1 MNLTGRWQGQGYDYP
16 LNETGRVQARALAR
30 GLENSG
36 IEIVYSSPL
45 KRAVETGRAVAD
57 LLHVPLTTEDGLKE
71 GRFGAAEGKTKAEIQ
86 AAFPDIA
93 PAWQSLEE
101 SDMDARFP
109 GGESKRDIQRRVL
122 TAMRKIACE
131 SDRTVIGVSAHS
143 AVMRCFMLLF
153 GLKLYT
159 VPHGTPFHLIC
170 DDSEFSLPP
179 Q

>member
-1 MNLTGRWQGQGYDYP
+1 
-16 LNETGRVQARALAR
+16 
-30 GLENSG
+30 
-36 IEIVYSSPL
+36 
-45 KRAVETGRAVAD
+45 
-57 LLHVPLTTEDGLKE
+57 
-71 GRFGAAEGKTKAEIQ
+71 
-86 AAFPDIA
+86 
-93 PAWQSLEE
+93 
-101 SDMDARFP
+101 MDARFP

-159 VPHGTPFHLIC
+159 VPHGAPFHLIC